1 MAGAVARL
9 TVKSGALITQRSGVG
24 VAVGRSVRFSSGSA
38 QTGGIPGHK
47 TRRLLTIVGG
57 SAVSLA
63 ALAAFIKLRSAE
75 NPVNAVSLKR
85 RMVFKRELR

>member
-1 MAGAVARL
+1 MAGLAARL
-9 TVKSGALITQRSGVG
+9 TVKNCTIIAQRSSVIVG
-24 VAVGRSVRFSSGSA
+24 VGRSSRFSSSSSQMGR
-38 QTGGIPGHK
+38 IPGHK

-85 RMVFKRELR
+85 RMVN